1 MFQLVKII
9 MIIISIIFYI
19 KAVASHFFA
28 GHFKAKEE
36 TEGGGASL

>member
-9 MIIISIIFYI
+9 IIIINMILYI
-19 KAVASHFFA
+19 KLVASHFFA

>member
-1 MFQLVKII
+1 
-9 MIIISIIFYI
+9 MIFYIYI

-28 GHFKAKEE
+28 GHFKAKEK